1 MVKEST
7 VELAD
12 ESQRELIV
20 RELDRNI
27 IVEAAAGTGKTT
39 CMVDRMVALL
49 ESGTCE
55 NVRTLAAVT
64 FTRKAAAELRS
75 RFRLR
80 LEEAARDS
88 SEAVDENLGRA
99 LAGVEQCFIGT
110 IHSFCARLLRERPV
124 EAGVDI
130 DFREI
135 DEAADGRLRSEAW
148 AQYTSRLYTSD
159 PGEILG
165 EMERYGIQPGE
176 LESAFMRF
184 AEYPD
189 VDKWPLGKVEEDLPG
204 AAEALEEMKQYAAH
218 MRALDARLPDD
229 TGNDTLI
236 DKYRR
241 LPRVISHYPAEEL
254 SRPARFMEVMSLFNQ
269 GAKQVQKEW
278 MKNGAFT
285 REEAKAEVA
294 RWEGFRESV
303 ARPLADAWLEK
314 RYELVLRVMFAA
326 REVYDEAR
334 RERGVLNFQDLLMK
348 AAGLLRENPNVREY
362 FSKRF
367 THVLVDEFQD
377 TDPIQAEMLLLLTA
391 GEVKEKKWRNC
402 TPRPG
407 SLFVVGD
414 PKQSIYR
421 FRRADIVIFNEV
433 KRIICEDGLE
443 ARLSVN
449 FRSVG
454 DIIEWVN
461 RVFEPNGE
469 DDEGSGKAIVRFPS
483 RGSEES
489 PGYVPLEKGRAGG
502 SEGDLSGAYSLVV
515 PEEYSNKPTV
525 IAYEADRIARTI
537 RDMVDSG
544 VSVPRTGREV
554 EAGKPP
560 AAGYDDFMILTRK
573 LENLAEHSRRLRRY
587 GIPHMVTGGSALNRV
602 AELKLLHTCLRAV
615 ARPDDPVALVAAL
628 RSELFGVSDAA
639 LYDFKVAG
647 GRFSLGATVP
657 PGLEPEDAEAIGET
671 FAALKRYSGWL
682 ERLPPVAA
690 IERVVEDS
698 GLMALAAAG
707 PGGDVEAGSLS
718 KALEVLRGAREGA
731 WTTGGVV
738 ECLGELVEM
747 EESYDGISARPG
759 ERPAVRVMNLH
770 KAKGLEAPVVFLAD
784 PYGESDHDV
793 ELHVDRS
800 GGKVLGYMAIDRRS
814 KGGWGSTPLA
824 RPAGWDALAEKEK
837 RFTRA
842 EGLRLRYV
850 ATTRAAAAMV
860 ITEKAKGN
868 RHNPW
873 KYFEPY
879 IPAGREMPDPG
890 GQEPPLVSLN
900 TISPDEVRLAGEA
913 ISGRLEAMK
922 VPTYDVRAAKE
933 YALQTNLRGDTPVA
947 HRKTMTGM
955 PGAAEDDGEHGA
967 LWGTVIHVLL
977 QVAIGNPEADLE
989 DVARAALAENGL
1001 DVRLAG
1007 EAARTASTV
1016 VESGIWDRALRSRR
1030 WFAEVPFEVLL
1041 EEDVNLDVPTVLRGS
1056 IDLIF
1061 EEEDGWVLVDYKTDM
1076 VEGAGTARLAEKYAP
1091 QVRLYA
1097 EAWERCTGETV
1108 KETALYFVR
1117 PGELVTVPRS
1127 ANPP

>member
-1 MVKEST
+1 MEMVKESR

-20 RELDRNI
+20 GELDRNI

-88 SEAVDENLGRA
+88 SGAVEENLGRA

-135 DEAADGRLRSEAW
+135 EEAADGRLRSEAW
-148 AQYTSRLYTSD
+148 AEYTSRLYTSD

-165 EMERYGIQPGE
+165 EMERYGIQPGD

-189 VDKWPLGKVEEDLPG
+189 VDEWPLGEVEEDLPG
-204 AAEALEEMKQYAAH
+204 AGEALEEMKQYAAH

-241 LPRVISHYPAEEL
+241 MPRVLSHYPPEEL
-254 SRPARFMEVMSLFNQ
+254 RRPARFMEVMSLFNQ
-269 GAKQVQKEW
+269 GAKLVQKEW
-278 MKNGAFT
+278 TGNGAFT
-285 REEAKAEVA
+285 REEAKAELA
-294 RWEGFRESV
+294 RWEEFRESV

-362 FSKRF
+362 FRGRF

-391 GEVKEKKWRNC
+391 GEVKEKEWRNC

-433 KRIICEDGLE
+433 KRIIREDGLE

-454 DIIEWVN
+454 DIIDWVN

-469 DDEGSGKAIVRFPS
+469 DDEKAIVRFPS

-502 SEGDLSGAYSLVV
+502 SAGDLSGVYSLVV

-525 IAYEADRIARTI
+525 ITYEADRIARTI

-560 AAGYDDFMILTRK
+560 AADYDDFMILTRK
-573 LENLAEHSRRLRRY
+573 LENLAEHSRCLRRY
-587 GIPHMVTGGSALNRV
+587 GIPHAVTGGSALNRV
-602 AELKLLHTCLRAV
+602 AELKLLHTCLSAV

-657 PGLEPEDAEAIGET
+657 PGLEPEDADAIGEA
-671 FAALKRYSGWL
+671 FAALGRYSGWL
-682 ERLPPVAA
+682 DRLPPVAA
-690 IERVVEDS
+690 IERVVE
-698 GLMALAAAG
+698 
-707 PGGDVEAGSLS
+707 
-718 KALEVLRGAREGA
+718 
-731 WTTGGVV
+731 
-738 ECLGELVEM
+738 
-747 EESYDGISARPG
+747 
-759 ERPAVRVMNLH
+759 
-770 KAKGLEAPVVFLAD
+770 
-784 PYGESDHDV
+784 
-793 ELHVDRS
+793 
-800 GGKVLGYMAIDRRS
+800 
-814 KGGWGSTPLA
+814 
-824 RPAGWDALAEKEK
+824 
-837 RFTRA
+837 
-842 EGLRLRYV
+842 
-850 ATTRAAAAMV
+850 
-860 ITEKAKGN
+860 
-868 RHNPW
+868 
-873 KYFEPY
+873 
-879 IPAGREMPDPG
+879 
-890 GQEPPLVSLN
+890 
-900 TISPDEVRLAGEA
+900 
-913 ISGRLEAMK
+913 
-922 VPTYDVRAAKE
+922 
-933 YALQTNLRGDTPVA
+933 
-947 HRKTMTGM
+947 
-955 PGAAEDDGEHGA
+955 
-967 LWGTVIHVLL
+967 
-977 QVAIGNPEADLE
+977 
-989 DVARAALAENGL
+989 
-1001 DVRLAG
+1001 
-1007 EAARTASTV
+1007 
-1016 VESGIWDRALRSRR
+1016 
-1030 WFAEVPFEVLL
+1030 
-1041 EEDVNLDVPTVLRGS
+1041 
-1056 IDLIF
+1056 
-1061 EEEDGWVLVDYKTDM
+1061 
-1076 VEGAGTARLAEKYAP
+1076 
-1091 QVRLYA
+1091 
-1097 EAWERCTGETV
+1097 
-1108 KETALYFVR
+1108 
-1117 PGELVTVPRS
+1117 
-1127 ANPP
+1127 